1 MAAICGNQRLFR
13 QKKVYV
19 PHTPCTAGERGA
31 RCRPGAGGR
40 EEWRRGRPP
49 LRVFSEGCRY
59 GGKPGQER
67 RARRLGKAQEPCGR
81 GRHAE
86 HGGTSARQTYR
97 QAQQR
102 NGSEHRLPDAP
113 GAEAPLTHT
122 TKPAS
127 SQRRRG
133 FFCSLRGGADREHP
147 CGFSRAG
154 LRLKTSHNHGRP

>member
-1 MAAICGNQRLFR
+1 MGEHVEMAAICGNQRLFR

-49 LRVFSEGCRY
+49 LRVFSEG
-59 GGKPGQER
+59 GQVWREA
-67 RARRLGKAQEPCGR
+67 RAGAEGPALGQSAGAMRKGQAR
-81 GRHAE
+81 
-86 HGGTSARQTYR
+86 GTSARQTYR

-133 FFCSLRGGADREHP
+133 LFCSLRSGAGREHP
-147 CGFSRAG
+147 CGLERSQ
-154 LRLKTSHNHGRP
+154 